1 MKIALIRHTR
11 LAETAAGVCYGRS
24 EMPLAETFAV
34 EVEQVRAA
42 LPWRPELIWTSPT
55 RRCRALAD
63 ALSAPPTSES
73 ATAAVRED
81 SRLAELHFG
90 VWEGQRWDD
99 LKGPE
104 VDWWMHDPWHARPPG
119 GETADELIARVRAFR
134 DELLA
139 AAAPERVAVVTHAG
153 VIRAWRSLAESI
165 ALERAF
171 AQAVPYGQVFIF
183 NR

>member
-11 LAETAAGVCYGRS
+11 LAEGASGVCYGRN
-24 EMPLAETFAV
+24 EMPLAETFANEAV
-34 EVEQVRAA
+34 QVRAT

-63 ALSAPPTSES
+63 ALSAPLTNEGAM
-73 ATAAVRED
+73 ATVRED

-104 VDWWMHDPWHARPPG
+104 VDWWLHDPWHARPPG
-119 GETADELIARVRAFR
+119 GETADELIARVRTFR

-139 AAAPERVAVVTHAG
+139 ATAPERVAVVTHAG
-153 VIRAWRSLAESI
+153 VIRAWRSLAEGI
-165 ALERAF
+165 RLEQAF
-171 AQAVPYGQVFIF
+171 SQAVLHGQVFIF
-183 NR
+183 